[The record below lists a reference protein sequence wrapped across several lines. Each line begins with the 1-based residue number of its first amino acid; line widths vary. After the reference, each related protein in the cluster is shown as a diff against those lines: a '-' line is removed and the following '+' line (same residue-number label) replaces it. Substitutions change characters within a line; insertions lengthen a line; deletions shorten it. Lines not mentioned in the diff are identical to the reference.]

1 MFVHISFVTL
11 CEICINLYISANENP
26 TFSTQNKL
34 LYIKLF
40 FMKKQFYFEQEYV
53 APELEVISMSV
64 EAGFSLSTG
73 IEDAYEEDYGD
84 F

>member
-1 MFVHISFVTL
+1 MFVHIYFVTL
-11 CEICINLYISANENP
+11 RIICIILYISVSENLI
-26 TFSTQNKL
+26 FSILNKL

-40 FMKKQFYFEQEYV
+40 FMKKQLYFEQEYV

-64 EAGFSLSTG
+64 EAGFSLSMG
-73 IEDAYEEDYGD
+73 IAEAEEDNWGE

>member
-11 CEICINLYISANENP
+11 YAICIYLYISASKNP

-53 APELEVISMSV
+53 APELEVLSMTV
-64 EAGFSLSTG
+64 ERGFELSTS
-73 IEDAYEEDYGD
+73 IADAEEDEYGP